1 MSAAGPPH
9 AAAADA
15 WTQRSPAC
23 ITQHDRH
30 QSTRR
35 NTARAERGEGE
46 QAHELRFRP
55 TEDKSTDGA
64 SICELAPIERQLFS
78 AAELEE
84 LMAVI

>member
-1 MSAAGPPH
+1 MMSAAGPPH

-15 WTQRSPAC
+15 WTARSPAC
-23 ITQHDRH
+23 ITLHDK
-30 QSTRR
+30 RR
-35 NTARAERGEGE
+35 NIARAERGEGE
-46 QAHELRFRP
+46 QAHALRFRP